1 MTAWLARLDLTQRL
15 GYAGLIPFVLT
26 TLGVLF
32 GVAGSSELF
41 KLYSVVILAFM
52 AGATWGALQSQ
63 TQRASSVDLTLAIGT
78 SLWALMAYLLPADVA
93 VPLLVMGYAL
103 LLWLDMDGSISENY
117 STEYTELRK
126 RLTII
131 VVALHVLVFIAL

>member
-1 MTAWLARLDLTQRL
+1 M
-15 GYAGLIPFVLT
+15 
-26 TLGVLF
+26 
-32 GVAGSSELF
+32 
-41 KLYSVVILAFM
+41 
-52 AGATWGALQSQ
+52 
-63 TQRASSVDLTLAIGT
+63 DLTLAIGT